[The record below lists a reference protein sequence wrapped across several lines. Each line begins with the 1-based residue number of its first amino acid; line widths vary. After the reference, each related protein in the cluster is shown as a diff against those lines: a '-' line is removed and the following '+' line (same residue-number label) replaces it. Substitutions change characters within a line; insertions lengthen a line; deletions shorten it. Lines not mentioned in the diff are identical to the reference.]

1 MGQETVEIFFLKYKS
16 PNIEARCL
24 ESIFKSTHWP
34 YHLRVVDWRKGT
46 RNMAATWN
54 YLIQQHGHFHYKMF
68 IDSDTVVTDG
78 WLTYMML
85 LMNRCKDAGVVV
97 PRTDNCGEARQ
108 LGLQFTD
115 PAKQIPL
122 ASGFCFLFHMSAY
135 LDCGKF
141 DSRFVFYG
149 QDSEWF
155 IRMLYKTRWKI
166 YVEPKAFVKHEGS
179 YSVNNTENDG
189 HDFKADKKNA
199 LKLFY
204 ECAKKYG
211 SKI

>member
-122 ASGFCFLFHMSAY
+122 KMAVC
-135 LDCGKF
+135 
-141 DSRFVFYG
+141 
-149 QDSEWF
+149 
-155 IRMLYKTRWKI
+155 
-166 YVEPKAFVKHEGS
+166 
-179 YSVNNTENDG
+179 
-189 HDFKADKKNA
+189 
-199 LKLFY
+199 
-204 ECAKKYG
+204 
-211 SKI
+211 